1 MKVPTVKF
9 IIKKWLRN
17 RLDHGIETV
26 ASHEIETN
34 LVNYGNEYW
43 GKLHTP
49 STYSRAWRNLK
60 SGTELDDIDV
70 STIEE
75 VKTESAE
82 TTWKLITGG

>member
-17 RLDHGIETV
+17 RLDNGIETV

-60 SGTELDDIDV
+60 GGTELDDIDV
-70 STIEE
+70 SNIEE
-75 VKTESAE
+75 VETESAE

>member
-17 RLDHGIETV
+17 RLDNGIEKV

-70 STIEE
+70 STIKE
-75 VKTESAE
+75 VKTK
-82 TTWKLITGG
+82 WCR